1 MDSLLHG
8 WTMETQ
14 QSSGMNRIQPIPIED
29 MAMTMTTTTKRKRT
43 FVCTSVSNLN
53 VFLLVLCFL
62 LVRSLPS
69 FLLSFHPSFL
79 VPGKEYH
86 VKVIHNQNDMKKT
99 TTATTADAA
108 SSLSSSSS
116 PSSMTTIDKLKRAV
130 KLPFPANVQAFQLA
144 LSTK

>member
-1 MDSLLHG
+1 
-8 WTMETQ
+8 METQ

-29 MAMTMTTTTKRKRT
+29 MPMTMTTTTKRKRT

-62 LVRSLPS
+62 LVRSPPSFLPS

-86 VKVIHNQNDMKKT
+86 VKVVHNQNDMKKT